1 MLVSAL
7 QQSESAICIYLGV
20 FMEASLYRHK
30 WLNHWSTLAPLTSL
44 RFETFNSLITSLVF
58 LANQPS
64 YWRDP
69 LRVTSVAYTQVWLKG
84 RVGVIVNNK
93 STPIMQEIPRVLVAL
108 CQEWGTMGR
117 GSWHCTG
124 GSDQDQPQ
132 EKELQKGKMAVW
144 GGLRNSLASCC
155 ECRFL
160 QEASSE
166 TPDLDTHLLL
176 SWHFPT
182 IHSISRFQE
191 VNIWNIFGLGRQ
203 FHYRSGWN

>member
-1 MLVSAL
+1 MVAQLVKKPPANAGDMGSIPGLGRSPGEGNGNPLQYSAWEIPWTEEPGRL
-7 QQSESAICIYLGV
+7 QSMGLQKSYTTLWA
-20 FMEASLYRHK
+20 
-30 WLNHWSTLAPLTSL
+30 NH
-44 RFETFNSLITSLVF
+44 
-58 LANQPS
+58 QPS
-64 YWRDP
+64 Y
-69 LRVTSVAYTQVWLKG
+69 VYINGGVYVWQRICFK
-84 RVGVIVNNK
+84 K
-93 STPIMQEIPRVLVAL
+93 HSHTIMGAGKFEL
-108 CQEWGTMGR
+108 CKAG
-117 GSWHCTG
+117 C
-124 GSDQDQPQ
+124 DQYHPQ
-132 EKELQKGKMAVW
+132 EKEMQKGKMVVW